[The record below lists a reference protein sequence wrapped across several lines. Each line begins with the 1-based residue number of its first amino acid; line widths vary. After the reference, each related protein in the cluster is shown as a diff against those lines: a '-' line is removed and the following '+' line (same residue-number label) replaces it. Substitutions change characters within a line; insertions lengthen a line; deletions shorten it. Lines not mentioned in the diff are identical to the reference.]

1 MKIID
6 NKSLIGTSGREF
18 GFDLYLPD
26 HDLNQELRSCII
38 FVHGFKG
45 FKEWG
50 HWHNIAEEFSKMG
63 FAFLKFNFSHNGVS
77 VDNPIEFIDLE
88 AFGCNNFSIELEDTQ
103 TVLNWLLENADLYK
117 IDQSKISIIG
127 HSRGGPI
134 AILTAERESRIS
146 SVITWAA
153 VHELDYAWQDVEKLE
168 QWKLNGVIYSSNA
181 RTGQEMPLYYQIY
194 EDFIKHQD
202 LFCIKTA
209 LSRLNKPL
217 LIIHGTKD
225 PAVSTSSAEYLKK
238 YAKNAQLNWIDG
250 ADHVF
255 GGKHP
260 FPENQ
265 ELPEHSQELVKNCLQ
280 FLKQYY

>member
-1 MKIID
+1 MA
-6 NKSLIGTSGREF
+6 SREF

-26 HDLNQELRSCII
+26 HDLNQELRPCII

-45 FKEWG
+45 FKDWG
-50 HWHNIAEEFSKMG
+50 HWHNIAEEFSKVG

-77 VDNPIEFIDLE
+77 VDNPTEFIDLE
-88 AFGCNNFSIELEDTQ
+88 AFGNNNFSIELEDTQ
-103 TVLNWLLENADLYK
+103 TVLNWLWENAYAYK
-117 IDQSKISIIG
+117 IDRSRISIVG

-134 AILTAERESRIS
+134 AILTALMDSRIC

-153 VHELDYAWQDVEKLE
+153 VHELDYAWQDKKKLE
-168 QWKLNGVIYSSNA
+168 QWKLNGVIYSCNA

-194 EDFIKHQD
+194 EDFMKHEDAFSIKSV
-202 LFCIKTA
+202 
-209 LSRLNKPL
+209 LSRLNQPL

-225 PAVSTSSAEYLKK
+225 PAVSTTSAEYLKK
-238 YAKNAQLNWIDG
+238 YAKNTELRWIEG

-260 FPENQ
+260 FSENQ
-265 ELPEHSQELVKNCLQ
+265 ELPQHSQELVDLSIE
-280 FLKQYY
+280 FLKKY